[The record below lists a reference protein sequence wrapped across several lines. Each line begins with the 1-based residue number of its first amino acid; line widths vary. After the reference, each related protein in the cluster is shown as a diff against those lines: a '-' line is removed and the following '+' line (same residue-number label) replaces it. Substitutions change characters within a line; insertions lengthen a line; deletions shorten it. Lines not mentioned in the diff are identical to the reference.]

1 MDWVMTNCAPAIEA
15 NLLRVYDTMGKMPYW
30 FAAVG
35 KNTSHRLATQDIVVN
50 VDANNLIGCNFPL
63 SVVTEFDSGCRV
75 LQYEQDNGSA
85 GRIACLREDF
95 LYIRGYDES
104 AYPVGALE
112 KDLVLRLMM
121 LYDSNHNSGYK
132 MVRNAQHSQTI
143 PKEDVA
149 TLNCCSPVYEGVSSD
164 RMETVNEALFQVRRE
179 AGNVR
184 RNMYQEEI
192 GKPAKRVRLHYK
204 RHPKRVV
211 T

>member
-1 MDWVMTNCAPAIEA
+1 
-15 NLLRVYDTMGKMPYW
+15 
-30 FAAVG
+30 
-35 KNTSHRLATQDIVVN
+35 
-50 VDANNLIGCNFPL
+50 
-63 SVVTEFDSGCRV
+63 
-75 LQYEQDNGSA
+75 
-85 GRIACLREDF
+85 
-95 LYIRGYDES
+95 
-104 AYPVGALE
+104 
-112 KDLVLRLMM
+112 
-121 LYDSNHNSGYK
+121 
-132 MVRNAQHSQTI
+132 MVRNAHHSQTS
-143 PKEDVA
+143 PKEYVA